1 MADIIWMVGITMF
14 CMMSFAM
21 LMIATINGIELMK
34 KALRYSKAISLESI
48 KLRDDAIG
56 NFRVCLSPTEHT
68 LFLYWMTS
76 KDADP
81 LKETFDRFYLTK
93 EEREN
98 FYYRMLEY
106 REIRSRIRELEREWE
121 LDTYGKLL
129 SYNERHNIVD
139 RWMGVIYDF
148 DIEDIE
154 KINKKCA
161 KGYGSFVTGY
171 NELAVA
177 A

>member
-1 MADIIWMVGITMF
+1 MANIIWMIGITMF
-14 CMMSFAM
+14 CMVLFAI
-21 LMIATINGIELMK
+21 LTIATINAIELLR
-34 KALRYSKAISLESI
+34 KAMRYSRATSIESI
-48 KLRDDAIG
+48 KMRDDAIG
-56 NFRVCLSPTEHT
+56 NFRVWLSPTEHT

-76 KDADP
+76 KDVDP

-93 EEREN
+93 EEREK

-148 DIEDIE
+148 TIEDIN

>member
-1 MADIIWMVGITMF
+1 MVNIIWMVSITVFVMI
-14 CMMSFAM
+14 SFAM
-21 LMIATINGIELMK
+21 LTITTINGIKLLK
-34 KALRYSKAISLESI
+34 KVVLYNKATSLESI
-48 KLRDDAIG
+48 KMRDDAIG
-56 NFRVCLSPTEHT
+56 NFRVWLSPTEHT

-76 KDADP
+76 KDVDP
-81 LKETFDRFYLTK
+81 LRETFDKFYLTK
-93 EEREN
+93 EEREH

-106 REIRSRIRELEREWE
+106 REIHSRIRELEREWE

-148 DIEDIE
+148 TVEDIN

-161 KGYGSFVTGY
+161 TGYGSFVTGY

>member
-1 MADIIWMVGITMF
+1 MADIIWIIGIAMF
-14 CMMSFAM
+14 CMVSFAILTIAMINFIEM
-21 LMIATINGIELMK
+21 LK
-34 KALRYSKAISLESI
+34 KALLHSKATSLESI
-48 KLRDDAIG
+48 KMRDDAIG

-76 KDADP
+76 KDVDP
-81 LKETFDRFYLTK
+81 LRETFDRFYLTK
-93 EEREN
+93 KEREN

-106 REIRSRIRELEREWE
+106 REIHSRIRELEREWE

-129 SYNERHNIVD
+129 SYNERNNIVD

-148 DIEDIE
+148 TIDDIL

-161 KGYGSFVTGY
+161 TGYGSFVTGY